1 MKKYLLIVLL
11 VGVGFGQDSEIE
23 AKIRSVIKDQIK
35 DGRMMFNFDD
45 LGIPMEKLDF
55 KMIERILNE
64 EMGQSSHNTSDHK
77 MMPAGY
83 QESHPLLGK
92 QFSEFKF
99 LTLKGKSISSEKLK
113 DKVVVLNAWF
123 LACKPCILEIPD
135 LNNIVNDYKNKDVE
149 FLAIT
154 FDKKKDVRKFLRKTD
169 FNYRHITDQ
178 INFMQE
184 NEIFAYPTHLVIDKS
199 GKLVK
204 AIVGL
209 STMLDEELR
218 HAIDGELDL

>member
-1 MKKYLLIVLL
+1 MKKYLFIVLL
-11 VGVGFGQDSEIE
+11 IGVVCGQDSEIE

-45 LGIPMEKLDF
+45 LGIPMEKLDI

-83 QESHPLLGK
+83 QESYPLLGK

-99 LTLKGKSISSEKLK
+99 LTLKGKSISSKKLK
-113 DKVVVLNAWF
+113 DKVVVINAWF

-184 NEIFAYPTHLVIDKS
+184 NEIFSYPTHLVIDKS

-209 STMLDEELR
+209 SPMLDEELR
-218 HAIDGELDL
+218 HAIDDELDL

>member
-1 MKKYLLIVLL
+1 MSFMKKGVFLTIILLSI
-11 VGVGFGQDSEIE
+11 GFAQDSKIE
-23 AKIRSVIKDQIK
+23 AKIRSVIQEKIK
-35 DGRMMFNFDD
+35 NA
-45 LGIPMEKLDF
+45 K
-55 KMIERILNE
+55 
-64 EMGQSSHNTSDHK
+64 
-77 MMPAGY
+77 
-83 QESHPLLGK
+83 ESHPLLGK

-99 LTLKGKSISSEKLK
+99 RTLKGKSISSEKLK

-123 LACKPCILEIPD
+123 LACKPCIMEMPD

-154 FDKKKDVRKFLRKTD
+154 FDKKRDVRKFLRKTD

-178 INFMQE
+178 MNFMQE

-209 STMLDEELR
+209 SLPFDEELR
-218 HAIDGELDL
+218 HAIDDALDH

>member
-1 MKKYLLIVLL
+1 MKRFLTLLILTSLL
-11 VGVGFGQDSEIE
+11 FGQDSEIE

-45 LGIPMEKLDF
+45 LGIPMEKLDI

-83 QESHPLLGK
+83 QESYPLLGK

-99 LTLKGKSISSEKLK
+99 LTLKGKSISSKKLK
-113 DKVVVLNAWF
+113 DKVVVINAWF

-184 NEIFAYPTHLVIDKS
+184 NEIFSYPTHLVIDKS

-209 STMLDEELR
+209 SPMLDEELR
-218 HAIDGELDL
+218 HAIDDELDL